1 VVLHIYD
8 DRGGVQAPKD
18 YHLEEW
24 TGSEWRTIPDQV
36 KSPAVPTGNMA
47 NTVTFPQVGLT
58 KLRVVF
64 THNGTPRS
72 GVTELEV
79 WEK

>member
-1 VVLHIYD
+1 M
-8 DRGGVQAPKD
+8 QAPKD
-18 YHLEEW
+18 YHLEGW
-24 TGSEWRTIPDQV
+24 TGSEWKKIPDQV
-36 KSPAVPTGNMA
+36 KSPAVPTGNMG
-47 NTVTFPQVGLT
+47 NTVTFPQVKLP

-64 THNGTPRS
+64 THKGNARS